1 MEKDYRAKDTRHK
14 LEQYNNL
21 PDKINQ
27 KQQGRTVI
35 PDISVVTLNTEEKDK
50 DESDKNEIIS
60 TKRLMT

>member
-1 MEKDYRAKDTRHK
+1 MEKDYRAKETRHK

-35 PDISVVTLNTEEKDK
+35 PDTSVITLNTEEKDK
-50 DESDKNEIIS
+50 EIKVI
-60 TKRLMT
+60 RMR